1 MADRRSIGYQI
12 EELARLTGAPRSL
25 VEEIRGMFLRRG
37 VAMQEDSL
45 PYLEILE
52 ETFSR
57 AAMLEREN
65 ASARTALSRLEENS
79 RRFADSCQEM
89 YGQLR
94 SMEDF
99 LGLGQKTTPQ
109 EAGRRRRLARQRA
122 AALRAKTDEKLSTP
136 DRPFFVIL
144 SPSEPE

>member
-25 VEEIRGMFLRRG
+25 VEEIRAIFERRG
-37 VAMQEDSL
+37 VAMEDDSL
-45 PYLEILE
+45 PYLEVLE

-57 AAMLEREN
+57 AAMLERERE
-65 ASARTALSRLEENS
+65 SARAAFGRLEENS

-99 LGLGQKTTPQ
+99 LGLGKKTSPE
-109 EAGRRRRLARQRA
+109 EAGRRRRLARHR
-122 AALRAKTDEKLSTP
+122 AALRNKVDEKLSTP

-144 SPSEPE
+144 TPSDPE

>member
-1 MADRRSIGYQI
+1 MAQKRLTIGGQI
-12 EELARLTGAPRSL
+12 DELARLTGAPQSL
-25 VEEIRGMFLRRG
+25 VEEIRDIFLRRRIRLD
-37 VAMQEDSL
+37 EDAL
-45 PYLEILE
+45 PYLEVLE

-57 AAMLEREN
+57 AAMLEREST
-65 ASARTALSRLEENS
+65 AARAALARLEENS

-99 LGLGQKTTPQ
+99 LGLGQRTSPE

-122 AALRAKTDEKLSTP
+122 AGRRVP
-136 DRPFFVIL
+136 GGDRPFFVIL
-144 SPSEPE
+144 TPSDPE

>member
-1 MADRRSIGYQI
+1 MTIAGQI
-12 EELARLTGAPRSL
+12 DELARLTGAPRSL
-25 VEEIRGMFLRRG
+25 VEEIRNIFLRRG
-37 VAMQEDSL
+37 VRLEADAL
-45 PYLEILE
+45 PYLEVLE

-57 AAMLEREN
+57 AAMLERE
-65 ASARTALSRLEENS
+65 SAAARAAFARLEENS

-94 SMEDF
+94 TMEDF
-99 LGLGQKTTPQ
+99 LGVGQRTSPE

-122 AALRAKTDEKLSTP
+122 ANRRVPGA

-144 SPSEPE
+144 TPSDPE

>member
-12 EELARLTGAPRSL
+12 EELARLTSAPRSL
-25 VEEIRGMFLRRG
+25 VEQIRTIFERRG
-37 VAMQEDSL
+37 VAMDDDAL
-45 PYLEILE
+45 PYLEVLE

-57 AAMLEREN
+57 AAMLEREST
-65 ASARTALSRLEENS
+65 SARAAFGRLEENS

-109 EAGRRRRLARQRA
+109 EAGRRHRLARQRA
-122 AALRAKTDEKLSTP
+122 AALRQRVDEKLSTP

-144 SPSEPE
+144 SPSDPE

>member
-1 MADRRSIGYQI
+1 
-12 EELARLTGAPRSL
+12 
-25 VEEIRGMFLRRG
+25 MFLRRG
-37 VAMQEDSL
+37 VSLQEDSL

-99 LGLGQKTTPQ
+99 LGLGQKTSPH

>member
-25 VEEIRGMFLRRG
+25 VEEIRDIFLRRG
-37 VAMQEDSL
+37 VLLEDDAL
-45 PYLEILE
+45 PYLEVLE

-57 AAMLEREN
+57 ASMLERESE
-65 ASARTALSRLEENS
+65 SARAALARLEENS

-94 SMEDF
+94 SMEEF
-99 LGLGQKTTPQ
+99 LGLGKASSPE

-122 AALRAKTDEKLSTP
+122 ALRQRTDPKLSTP
-136 DRPFFVIL
+136 DRPFFIIL
-144 SPSEPE
+144 SPSDPE

>member
-12 EELARLTGAPRSL
+12 EELARLTSAPRSL
-25 VEEIRGMFLRRG
+25 VEQIREIFLRRG
-37 VAMQEDSL
+37 VAMQEDAL
-45 PYLEILE
+45 PYLEVLE

-65 ASARTALSRLEENS
+65 ASARAALFRLEENS

-99 LGLGQKTTPQ
+99 LGHGEKSTPQ
-109 EAGRRRRLARQRA
+109 EAGRRRRLARRA
-122 AALRAKTDEKLSTP
+122 AALRNKVDEKLSTP

>member
-1 MADRRSIGYQI
+1 MADRRSIRYQI
-12 EELARLTGAPRSL
+12 DELARLTGAPRSL
-25 VEEIRGMFLRRG
+25 VEEIRSIFLRHG
-37 VAMQEDSL
+37 VRLEADAI
-45 PYLEILE
+45 PYLEVLE

-57 AAMLEREN
+57 ASMLEREST
-65 ASARTALSRLEENS
+65 SARGAFSRFEENS

-99 LGLGQKTTPQ
+99 LSLGKKTTPE
-109 EAGRRRRLARQRA
+109 EAGRRRRMTRSR
-122 AALRAKTDEKLSTP
+122 AALRDKVDEKLSTP

-144 SPSEPE
+144 SPSDPE

>member
-1 MADRRSIGYQI
+1 MADRRSIKYQI
-12 EELARLTGAPRSL
+12 DELARLTGAPRSL
-25 VEEIRGMFLRRG
+25 VEEIRSIFLRRA
-37 VAMQEDSL
+37 VRLEDDAL
-45 PYLEILE
+45 PYLEVLE

-57 AAMLEREN
+57 AAMLERESE
-65 ASARTALSRLEENS
+65 SARNAFTRLEENS

-99 LGLGQKTTPQ
+99 LFLGKKTTPE
-109 EAGRRRRLARQRA
+109 EAGRRRRMARQRA
-122 AALRAKTDEKLSTP
+122 SLRNRVDEKLSTP

-144 SPSEPE
+144 SPSDPE

>member
-25 VEEIRGMFLRRG
+25 VEEIQGMFLRRG
-37 VAMQEDSL
+37 VSLQEDSL
-45 PYLEILE
+45 PYLEVLE

-65 ASARTALSRLEENS
+65 ASARTALARLEENS

>member
-1 MADRRSIGYQI
+1 VAARRMTIAGQI
-12 EELARLTGAPRSL
+12 DELARLTGAPRSL
-25 VEEIRGMFLRRG
+25 VEEIRNIFLRRG
-37 VAMQEDSL
+37 VRLEADAL
-45 PYLEILE
+45 PYLEVLE

-57 AAMLEREN
+57 AAMLERE
-65 ASARTALSRLEENS
+65 SAAARAAFARLEENS

-94 SMEDF
+94 TMEDF
-99 LGLGQKTTPQ
+99 LGVGQRTSPE

-122 AALRAKTDEKLSTP
+122 ANRRVPGA

-144 SPSEPE
+144 TPSDPE

>member
-25 VEEIRGMFLRRG
+25 VEEIRGIFLKHG
-37 VAMQEDSL
+37 VSMQEDAL
-45 PYLEILE
+45 PYLEVLE

-122 AALRAKTDEKLSTP
+122 AALRQKTDEKLSTP

>member
-12 EELARLTGAPRSL
+12 EELARLTSAPRSL
-25 VEEIRGMFLRRG
+25 VEQIRVIFERRG
-37 VAMQEDSL
+37 VAMEDDAL
-45 PYLEILE
+45 PYLEVLE

-65 ASARTALSRLEENS
+65 TSARAAFGRMEENS

-122 AALRAKTDEKLSTP
+122 AALRNKVDEKLSTP

-144 SPSEPE
+144 SPSDPE

>member
-25 VEEIRGMFLRRG
+25 VEEIRDIFLRRG
-37 VAMQEDSL
+37 VRLEDDAL
-45 PYLEILE
+45 PYLEVLE

-57 AAMLEREN
+57 AATLERESE
-65 ASARTALSRLEENS
+65 SARAAFARLEENS

-94 SMEDF
+94 SMDEF
-99 LGLGQKTTPQ
+99 LGCDASSPEET
-109 EAGRRRRLARQRA
+109 GRRRRLARQRA
-122 AALRAKTDEKLSTP
+122 AARQRTDPKLSTP

-144 SPSEPE
+144 TPSDPE

>member
-1 MADRRSIGYQI
+1 MADKRLTIGGQI
-12 EELARLTGAPRSL
+12 NELARLTGAPRSL
-25 VEEIRGMFLRRG
+25 VEEIRDIFLRRG
-37 VAMQEDSL
+37 VRLDDDAL
-45 PYLEILE
+45 PYLEVLE

-57 AAMLEREN
+57 AAMLERE
-65 ASARTALSRLEENS
+65 SAAARAAFARLEENS

-89 YGQLR
+89 YGQLH

-99 LGLGQKTTPQ
+99 LGVGQRTSPE

-122 AALRAKTDEKLSTP
+122 ASRRDGAQGTP

-144 SPSEPE
+144 TPSDPE